1 MVNET
6 KTTSRNAF
14 INNVF
19 ALKSEKES
27 RNDKKT
33 LFWDYAWI
41 PDLTVNPYTGSATYV
56 WFPGLS

>member
-6 KTTSRNAF
+6 KATSRNDF

-33 LFWDYAWI
+33 LF
-41 PDLTVNPYTGSATYV
+41 
-56 WFPGLS
+56 

>member
-6 KTTSRNAF
+6 KATSRNAF

-33 LFWDYAWI
+33 LF
-41 PDLTVNPYTGSATYV
+41 
-56 WFPGLS
+56 